1 MTALPTS
8 TRYYAPL
15 VTKIYFLTSIAAAA
29 TLAATRAEITAG
41 TDLSPEVADLS
52 GWNVSA
58 EDIATPG
65 LNAFTGSV
73 PGRTSV
79 DASTITFYADE
90 EGTDVRTVLT
100 PGLSGFIV
108 IMDAGDVEGGKMDVF
123 AVRVKAVG
131 KPRTV
136 TGTNASQITVGFSFP
151 REPKAD
157 VAIPAA
163 A

>member
-1 MTALPTS
+1 MTALPAS
-8 TRYYAPL
+8 TRYYAPG
-15 VTKIYFLTSIAAAA
+15 VTKILFLTTIAAA
-29 TLAATRAEITAG
+29 TLAATRAEMTAG
-41 TDLSPEVADLS
+41 TDLSDEVADLA
-52 GWNVSA
+52 GWNISA

-65 LNAFTGSV
+65 LSDFTGSV

-90 EGTDVRTVLT
+90 LGEDVRTVLT
-100 PGLSGFIV
+100 PGLAGFIV
-108 IMDAGDVEGGKMDVF
+108 IMDAGDIEGGVMDVF
-123 AVRVKAVG
+123 PVRVKAVG

-136 TGTNASQITVGFSFP
+136 TGQNASQVTVGFSFP
-151 REPKAD
+151 RKPKAD